1 MTSSAVFKPVVG
13 VILTING
20 KSEGMSVIIP
30 DTIMLVSAMEKHMA
44 ELVDWLS

>member
-1 MTSSAVFKPVVG
+1 MTSSAVFKPGVG
-13 VILTING
+13 IILTING

-30 DTIMLVSAMEKHMA
+30 DTMLVSAVEKHVA

>member
-1 MTSSAVFKPVVG
+1 MTSSAVFKPGVG
-13 VILTING
+13 VILIING

-30 DTIMLVSAMEKHMA
+30 DTMLVSAAERYVA